1 MSVKSSAFA
10 CALGLLASG
19 MTAMPAL
26 AATSTASFGVSAVVE
41 SDCLVSAPA
50 ATSRV
55 YQGILMNPFS
65 DISVTCSRPTP
76 YTVGLSTGSAQDDSV
91 TSPNTTSPALPSP
104 ACTPDSKSPRILDSD
119 QTFVVDTKAE
129 RCVGWPRLPD
139 GQSGKK
145 QYTAPGAY
153 ADTITVTIAY

>member
-1 MSVKSSAFA
+1 
-10 CALGLLASG
+10 
-19 MTAMPAL
+19 
-26 AATSTASFGVSAVVE
+26 
-41 SDCLVSAPA
+41 
-50 ATSRV
+50 
-55 YQGILMNPFS
+55 
-65 DISVTCSRPTP
+65 
-76 YTVGLSTGSAQDDSV
+76 V

-145 QYTAPGAY
+145 QYIAPGAY